1 MGSRVRELLSLCQ
14 PNSFTRETGYNQ
26 KTLDSSSSYQF
37 FRHLTDSRR
46 RFRPS
51 LSLDL
56 TLVCFQLQSWGLVKY
71 IRGNRDLAVKR
82 ALFPQNRFDRAPKIL
97 SKKSGDLSNPD
108 CENCAVKNCPMVQKY
123 TFPVH
128 VRENQNA
135 IIFTVKRIYK
145 RHLYLVFLVQ
155 LISMIT
161 HDQLR

>member
-1 MGSRVRELLSLCQ
+1 METRVRELLSLCQ
-14 PNSFTRETGYNQ
+14 QNNVTRETGYNQ

-56 TLVCFQLQSWGLVKY
+56 TLVCFQLQSWGLVKH

-97 SKKSGDLSNPD
+97 SKKKVATYLIPTVRIAQLKIAPWFKS
-108 CENCAVKNCPMVQKY
+108 
-123 TFPVH
+123 THFH
-128 VRENQNA
+128 VRENQNDMYYNH
-135 IIFTVKRIYK
+135 FYRKV
-145 RHLYLVFLVQ
+145 YLQSLPPPGTCTCD
-155 LISMIT
+155 L
-161 HDQLR
+161 HDYA